1 MCREKREEEREKR
14 KGLSFKLLFL
24 LFTSYSL
31 LPLAFS
37 QTLTVLTHDS
47 FAISGEVVAAF
58 TEETGIEVEFLPAG
72 DAGEALNRVILTKG
86 NPLGDVLYGIDNSLL
101 ARATDE
107 DVFEPYES
115 PVLDQV
121 AERYRFDPA
130 NLVTPIDV
138 GFVNFN
144 YDKGYFAEAGLE
156 PPSTLQDLTDPAY
169 EGLTVLQNPAT
180 SSPGLAFMLATI
192 DHFGMDGEDDWLS
205 FWADLRD
212 NDVLVT
218 SGWEDAYYTAFTRYD
233 GDRPIVLSYASSPAA
248 EVMFAEETLD
258 DAPTG
263 NLLCDGCVY
272 QQIEAAGIL
281 KGSANVEAA
290 QQFIDF
296 MLSDAFQQDVPPN
309 MFVYPVVEG
318 VALPPEF
325 EEYGQIPTPEQ
336 VAEVP
341 SEEIEANL
349 QSWLQQWTQ
358 VVEQGRDPAEVQ

>member
-1 MCREKREEEREKR
+1 MFNR
-14 KGLSFKLLFL
+14 KSKIENRKSAGFRLLYL
-24 LFTSYSL
+24 LLTSYFL
-31 LPLAFS
+31 LPLAFA

-47 FAISGEVVAAF
+47 FAISEEVVAAF
-58 TEETGIEVEFLPAG
+58 TEETGIAVEFLPAG

-107 DVFEPYES
+107 DVFVPYES
-115 PVLDQV
+115 PMLEQV
-121 AERYRFDPA
+121 TERYRFDPA
-130 NLVTPIDV
+130 NLVTPVDV

-144 YDKGYFAEAGLE
+144 FDKAYFEEAGLE
-156 PPSTLQDLTDPAY
+156 PPATLQDLTDPAY

-192 DHFGMDGEDDWLS
+192 DHFGTEGENDWLS

-212 NDVLVT
+212 NGVMVT
-218 SGWEDAYYTAFTRYD
+218 SGWEDAYFTAFTRYD

-248 EVMFAEETLD
+248 EVMGAEEPLD

-263 NLLCDGCVY
+263 NLFCDGCVY
-272 QQIEAAGIL
+272 QQIEAVGIL
-281 KGSANVEAA
+281 KGSENVEAA

-296 MLSDAFQQDVPPN
+296 MLSDAFQSDVPPN

-325 EEYGQIPTPEQ
+325 EQFGQVPTAEQ
-336 VAEVP
+336 IAEVP
-341 SEEIEANL
+341 SAEIETNL

-358 VVEQGRDPAEVQ
+358 VVEQGREPADVR